1 MMEDMFLIPSDDT
14 IKECIV
20 TKESVEGTGTPRLIH
35 KAARK
40 KLNRSASSAAAGEAD
55 AQEAE

>member
-1 MMEDMFLIPSDDT
+1 MFLIPSDDT

-40 KLNRSASSAAAGEAD
+40 KLKRSASSAAAGEAD